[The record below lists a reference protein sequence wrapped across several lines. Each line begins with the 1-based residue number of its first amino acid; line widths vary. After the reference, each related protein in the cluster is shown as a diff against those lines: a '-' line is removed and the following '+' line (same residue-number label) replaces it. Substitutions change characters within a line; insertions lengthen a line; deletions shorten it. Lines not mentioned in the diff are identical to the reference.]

1 MNRLKKYRGLIKKT
15 WFATTGITLLV
26 LLFGVPSFP
35 RFQKTGDNFYKVSIN
50 GTEIG
55 NSSDPEEVERLV
67 AEARREITETEGTM
81 VYIPVEITSEGQE
94 LLFGNTDSRHNLYKA
109 IYDVLKSSISTTL
122 QHAYTV
128 KINEYTV
135 NLGSSSDVRALL
147 QAALDRYDT
156 EHAYRADIVIDPDRQ
171 LNVLT
176 TSVSKKDD
184 STGQLQHAAGEGAG
198 ADPIAGSAPSA
209 SETIHV
215 GVIVPSERV
224 VLGWLSQIY
233 ETISRFCN
241 FFRKKIG
248 GG

>member
-1 MNRLKKYRGLIKKT
+1 M
-15 WFATTGITLLV
+15 
-26 LLFGVPSFP
+26 PSFP

-94 LLFGNTDSRHNLYKA
+94 LLLEIQTAGTTYIKA

-135 NLGSSSDVRALL
+135 NLGSSSDVRAL
-147 QAALDRYDT
+147 
-156 EHAYRADIVIDPDRQ
+156 YRLHLTGTIQNMPIV
-171 LNVLT
+171 
-176 TSVSKKDD
+176 
-184 STGQLQHAAGEGAG
+184 
-198 ADPIAGSAPSA
+198 
-209 SETIHV
+209 
-215 GVIVPSERV
+215 
-224 VLGWLSQIY
+224 QIL
-233 ETISRFCN
+233 
-241 FFRKKIG
+241 
-248 GG
+248 

>member
-147 QAALDRYDT
+147 QAALDRYRT
-156 EHAYRADIVIDPDRQ
+156 C
-171 LNVLT
+171 
-176 TSVSKKDD
+176 
-184 STGQLQHAAGEGAG
+184 
-198 ADPIAGSAPSA
+198 
-209 SETIHV
+209 
-215 GVIVPSERV
+215 
-224 VLGWLSQIY
+224 LSCRY
-233 ETISRFCN
+233 CD
-241 FFRKKIG
+241 
-248 GG
+248 

>member
-156 EHAYRADIVIDPDRQ
+156 EHVYRADIVIDPDRQ

-184 STGQLQHAAGEGAG
+184 SCSTQRGKVPGRNAFLTSCLKRLSRIRERWIFPRWNTVRFPSISVIRSRSWM
-198 ADPIAGSAPSA
+198 PI
-209 SETIHV
+209 
-215 GVIVPSERV
+215 
-224 VLGWLSQIY
+224 
-233 ETISRFCN
+233 
-241 FFRKKIG
+241 
-248 GG
+248 

>member
-109 IYDVLKSSISTTL
+109 IYDVLKSNISTTL

-176 TSVSKKDD
+176 TSVSKNSC
-184 STGQLQHAAGEGAG
+184 STQRGKVPGRNAFLTSCLKRLSRIRERWIFPRWNTARFPSISVIRSRSWM
-198 ADPIAGSAPSA
+198 PI
-209 SETIHV
+209 
-215 GVIVPSERV
+215 
-224 VLGWLSQIY
+224 
-233 ETISRFCN
+233 
-241 FFRKKIG
+241 
-248 GG
+248 

>member
-94 LLFGNTDSRHNLYKA
+94 LLFGNTDSRHHLYKA
-109 IYDVLKSSISTTL
+109 IYDVLKSNISTTL

-171 LNVLT
+171 LNCHRT
-176 TSVSKKDD
+176 D
-184 STGQLQHAAGEGAG
+184 
-198 ADPIAGSAPSA
+198 I
-209 SETIHV
+209 
-215 GVIVPSERV
+215 
-224 VLGWLSQIY
+224 
-233 ETISRFCN
+233 
-241 FFRKKIG
+241 
-248 GG
+248 